1 MTPLGRAGATD
12 GIIGHPDPTE
22 PRVRILLV
30 CENPKITMSVTS
42 AFLGEADAEVMEVRT
57 PQRAVALL
65 DEGHRFD
72 VVIGDAD
79 TAPSGGFF
87 LAREIKARGQ
97 MGREMPPVVLLLGRE
112 QDVFLSNWSQ
122 ADAYVLKPVDPFDL
136 REVCSAVAGGETL
149 PRLPGVGGD
158 PTPSLLDIPG
168 DDGEE
173 AVNPAAGG
181 LPAGP
186 G

>member
-1 MTPLGRAGATD
+1 M
-12 GIIGHPDPTE
+12 
-22 PRVRILLV
+22 RILLV
-30 CENPKITMSVTS
+30 SDNPKVSMDVGS
-42 AFLGEADAEVMEVRT
+42 ALLGGPDADLFEVRT
-57 PQRAVALL
+57 PQRAVALI
-65 DEGHRFD
+65 DAGERFD
-72 VVIGDAD
+72 IVVGDAD

-97 MGREMPPVVLLLGRE
+97 MGQDMPPVVLLLARE

-122 ADAYVLKPVDPFDL
+122 ADAFMIKPVDPFNLAQVLDAL
-136 REVCSAVAGGETL
+136 VAGEKR
-149 PRLPGVGGD
+149 PELPGVGGD

-168 DDGEE
+168 GDSE
-173 AVNPAAGG
+173 ADANYAAGM